1 MDNSI
6 APALY
11 IVPTPI
17 GNLEDITFRAVR
29 VLKQCD
35 IIACEDSRTA
45 SKLLKLLE
53 IEPKLLISYFE
64 HNERARAG
72 ELVDKIQSGKSVAL
86 ISEAGTPIISDP
98 GWAVVREAIARNIQ
112 IVSLPGASAFL
123 TAIVASG
130 IAADKFAFFGF
141 PPHKKGRKTFLQK
154 VVDLD
159 MTSVMYESPYRIHK
173 LLDELHDIATA
184 DRQICLARELTKIYE
199 EFIRGS
205 IAEVK
210 EIIKNKSNLKGEFVV
225 ILEGKK

>member
-210 EIIKNKSNLKGEFVV
+210 EIIKNKSNFKGEFVV

>member
-1 MDNSI
+1 MDNSL

-29 VLKQCD
+29 ILKQCD
-35 IIACEDSRTA
+35 IIACEDTRTA
-45 SKLLKLLE
+45 SKLLKLLN
-53 IEPKLLISYFE
+53 IEPKLLVSYFE
-64 HNERARAG
+64 HNERARAS
-72 ELVDKIQSGKSVAL
+72 ELIDKIKSGKSVAL
-86 ISEAGTPIISDP
+86 ISEAGTPVISDP
-98 GWAVVREAIARNIQ
+98 GWAVVQEAIAGNIE

-123 TAIVASG
+123 TAVVASG

-154 VVDLD
+154 IAELD
-159 MTSVMYESPYRIHK
+159 ITAVMYESPYRIHK
-173 LLDELHDIATA
+173 LLGELCEIASPE
-184 DRQICLARELTKIYE
+184 RKICLARELTKIYE
-199 EFIRGS
+199 EYIRGS

-210 EIIKNKSNLKGEFVV
+210 EIIQNKSNLKGEFVV

>member
-1 MDNSI
+1 MDSSI

-29 VLKQCD
+29 ILKECD
-35 IIACEDSRTA
+35 IIACEDTRTA
-45 SKLLKLLE
+45 SKLLKLLN
-53 IEPKLLISYFE
+53 IEPKTLVSYFE

-72 ELVDKIQSGKSVAL
+72 ELVDKIQNGKSVAL

-98 GWAVVREAIARNIQ
+98 GWAVVQEAIAREIH

-154 VVDLD
+154 IAELD
-159 MTSVMYESPYRIHK
+159 ITAVLYESPYRIHK
-173 LLDELHDIATA
+173 LLDELSEMVAA
-184 DRQICLARELTKIYE
+184 ERKICLARELTKIYE
-199 EFIRGS
+199 EYIRGS
-205 IAEVK
+205 IEEVK
-210 EIIKNKSNLKGEFVV
+210 EKIKNKSNLKGEFVV